1 MLSVSLTQKASHY
14 FTESQIIRALSGVSS
29 VAAGLVGRPDK
40 LAIVPQHPLVPT
52 TPLSLLDFVIYP
64 RQLEPKDEAA
74 TIAEMLDPLM
84 RRLGLSYLAERD
96 GGWHAVHRWE
106 KVCSM
111 GEQQS
116 LGIIRALVHRPR
128 FALLDAC
135 TSAMAEDVACE
146 ALRIFRERGIAY
158 VSVSQ
163 SEALEQFHAQKL
175 RLGEPS
181 ADGWS
186 LAPIVSEAVE
196 EQGQGDEGS

>member
-1 MLSVSLTQKASHY
+1 MLSVSLTLESITIA
-14 FTESQIIRALSGVSS
+14 ESQIIRALSGVST

-96 GGWHAVHRWE
+96 GGWHAVHNWE
-106 KVCSM
+106 KVLSM

-146 ALRIFRERGIAY
+146 ALRIFQERGIAY

-163 SEALEQFHAQKL
+163 SEALEQFHTQKL